1 MSVKDQVCIIT
12 GAGSGIG
19 KATALMMAAEGAVVV
34 LVGRTRSKLDAVR
47 DEITGNGGRAE
58 VFAVDVADHAA
69 VQGMAQAVLAQFGR
83 IDVLINNAGHSSPHR
98 KLLTTTP
105 DEIQSVLGTNLVG
118 TIFCSQAV
126 IPAMLEARRGTVIS
140 VSSMAGV
147 NPGLI
152 GGMVYSAA
160 KAAIINFT
168 GFLNYE
174 FKNTGLRASVVIPG
188 EVDTPTLDARPVV
201 PPSEARATMATA
213 EDAAE
218 AIMLIAGLPDRTT
231 IPELKLRPTHLRDL
245 ATEEGVA

>member
-1 MSVKDQVCIIT
+1 MPVKDQVCIIT

-19 KATALMMAAEGAVVV
+19 RATALKMADEGAHPV
-34 LVGRTRSKLDAVR
+34 LVGRTRSKLDEVKA
-47 DEITGNGGRAE
+47 EISENGGQAE
-58 VFAVDVADHAA
+58 VFALDVGDHPA
-69 VQGMAQAVLAQFGR
+69 VQGMTKAVLEKFGR
-83 IDVLINNAGHSSPHR
+83 VDVLINNAGHSSPHR

-126 IPAMLEARRGTVIS
+126 IPSMLAAERGTIIS
-140 VSSMAGV
+140 VSSMSGV
-147 NPGLI
+147 TPGLI

-174 FKNTGLRASVVIPG
+174 FKNTGVRASVVIPG
-188 EVDTPTLDARPVV
+188 EVDTPTLDGRPVV
-201 PPSEARATMATA
+201 PDAEARETMATA

-218 AIMLIAGLPDRTT
+218 AIMLIARLPDRTT
-231 IPELKLRPTHLRDL
+231 IPELRLRPTYLRDFS
-245 ATEEGVA
+245 AEEGTA